1 MSDARSKLS
10 EKVQN
15 YLNNDPKH
23 VDDADIK
30 HVLDN
35 EGKIQDKLHKKSP
48 IERFFTDIQLFLGLL
63 KDFYAGKYRNIPYKS
78 IASIVTALLYLIN
91 PIDIIPD
98 AIPIIG
104 QIDDALILGFCV
116 KMIESDLE
124 KYRLWKTTKKHT
136 SIKASQPA

>member
-1 MSDARSKLS
+1 MSYARKKLN

-15 YLNNDPKH
+15 YLNNNPKY

-30 HVLDN
+30 KVLDN
-35 EGKIQDKLHKKSP
+35 EDKIDEKLHTKSP
-48 IERFFTDIQLFLGLL
+48 IDRFFTDIQLFLGLL
-63 KDFYAGKYRNIPYKS
+63 KDYYYGNYRSIPYKS

-104 QIDDALILGFCV
+104 QIDDALVLGFCL

-124 KYRLWKTTKKHT
+124 KYRLWQRKA
-136 SIKASQPA
+136 IKNKNKV

>member
-1 MSDARSKLS
+1 MAKISSKLN

-15 YLNNDPKH
+15 YISNPKQ

-30 HVLDN
+30 KVLDS
-35 EGKIQDKLHKKSP
+35 EDKIQDKLHTKSP
-48 IERFFTDIQLFLGLL
+48 IDRFFTDIQLFLGLL
-63 KDFYAGKYRNIPYKS
+63 KDYYYGNYRKIPYKS

-98 AIPIIG
+98 AIPVIG
-104 QIDDALILGFCV
+104 QIDDALVLGFCL

-124 KYRLWKTTKKHT
+124 KYRFWQASTKHT
-136 SIKASQPA
+136 SIKAKQPA

>member
-1 MSDARSKLS
+1 MSNTRNKLN

-15 YLNNDPKH
+15 YLNNNPQY

-30 HVLDN
+30 KVLDN
-35 EGKIQDKLHKKSP
+35 EDKIQDKLDKKSP
-48 IERFFTDIQLFLGLL
+48 IDRFFTDIQLFLGLL
-63 KDFYAGKYRNIPYKS
+63 KDYYYGNYRKIPYKS

-104 QIDDALILGFCV
+104 QIDDALVLGFCL

-124 KYRLWKTTKKHT
+124 NYRLWQKTT
-136 SIKASQPA
+136 IKTKNKA